1 MILKGSASMLEHQQ
15 PLDSPPQ
22 AHGSPPA
29 GESGFRVQLAETGLL
44 LLQSASE
51 SALQDALTSEIA
63 LRLRAPGKT
72 CSSGDYALLWLTPA
86 EWLLEC
92 PVKDTDALHSA
103 LTRRLAR
110 SLAVVADMS
119 DAFACFD
126 LSGARASDVLA
137 SGCSLDLRAD
147 MFPAGRVAR
156 TSLAGVP
163 VIIRKTGE
171 PHGFRCLVDRSFAR
185 HIRDWLQMIAR

>member
-1 MILKGSASMLEHQQ
+1 MQ
-15 PLDSPPQ
+15 P
-22 AHGSPPA
+22 
-29 GESGFRVQLAETGLL
+29 AETGLL
-44 LLQSASE
+44 LLQSASQ
-51 SALQDALTSEIA
+51 SALQDALTSEFA
-63 LRLRAPGKT
+63 LRLPAPGET

-110 SLAVVADMS
+110 SLAVVTDMS
-119 DAFACFD
+119 DAFVCFD

-156 TSLAGVP
+156 TSLTGIPA
-163 VIIRKTGE
+163 IIRKTGE
-171 PHGFRCLVDRSFAR
+171 PHGFRCLIDRSFAH
-185 HIRDWLQMIAR
+185 HIRDWLLMITR